1 MGGVIGSLL
10 EQIEE
15 MKKSW
20 RLPPLVED
28 VDVFGQEQYTKQLLQ
43 SRGGRQS
50 TILGSRPAS
59 GPAMGSKTVLG

>member
-1 MGGVIGSLL
+1 MGGVFRSLL
-10 EQIEE
+10 GQIEE
-15 MKKSW
+15 MFSSR

-28 VDVFGQEQYTKQLLQ
+28 VDVFGQEEYTKKLLQ
-43 SRGGRQS
+43 DRQGRSS